1 MPRVDTFHSL
11 LRLRR
16 HEASVSQRE
25 LADRAGMSVAAVRDL
40 EQGRSRRPHP
50 RSVRALIDALGLT
63 GEPAE
68 ELRTAALSEV
78 RPVAADGAVRLSVL
92 GPLTIHRG
100 QMETG
105 VGRGKRRLLLGRL
118 ALSPGVPV
126 AVDELSALV
135 GSSLQVHVSRLRSMV
150 PLDLVPGGYRL
161 CLPAAQLDLVL
172 FRSLVASG
180 SFDQLGEA
188 LSLWRGPVLA
198 DVDELREHP
207 LAAALAAERISALLS
222 YASQAVALGCPADAL
237 AWLRALAAENPL
249 HEPLHARLIG
259 VLAAADLQAEA
270 LSAFD
275 VVRRRLADELGID
288 PGPELVDAHRR
299 LLRAEPPRSVPAQ
312 LPLRL
317 ASFVAREPSS
327 LPSSPLAVVSGVAGV
342 GKTTLAVE
350 WAHRVRSRFPDGQLY
365 VNLRGFDPVGQPMS
379 ALEALHGFLDALGV
393 PASAIPS
400 GLAARSARFRSLL
413 ADRRVLIVLDN
424 ARDAEHVRPLLPGSS
439 LCQVVVTSRVALTG
453 LVAVEGAVPVA
464 LDVLSPV
471 EADRLLDG
479 RGVPAAARPGIV
491 SVCAGLPLA
500 LAIAAARADAV
511 CSGLDSLS
519 DSDPRADVRSVFS
532 WSLGALSSD
541 ARSLFA
547 LLGQHPGPDF
557 AAPAAAALFGS
568 DVLGL
573 LDELVEAS
581 LVFVCGP
588 GRYAM
593 HDLVR
598 SYAAELPSDGGLRLL
613 DHYLHTARDAALLL
627 QPNRGPF
634 SLPSPSAPPVA
645 LSTLRQAWAWFDAER
660 QVLAA
665 LALSSTSDI
674 HVWQLARA
682 LASFFNYRGL
692 WDEAIPLHSAALA
705 AGVRMDSLSMQ
716 AMAHRHL
723 AGVYGYMD
731 SSLADY
737 HYDRAVSLFASLG
750 DEISEAH
757 TLMNLGWLLSRRGK
771 DTEALLKYERA
782 LSLYRLCGHEYATA
796 RALNALGEKLAI
808 MGRAAEALPH
818 CTAALEVMER
828 LGDTQGIAIVL
839 DSLGYAQ
846 YRLGAFADAVSLFER
861 AIPLRVEGGD
871 RHSIAV
877 LHDRLGDAYSSLGA
891 ADTARASWRRALE
904 ILEGVRHQDAA
915 DVRLK
920 LDGA

>member
-1 MPRVDTFHSL
+1 MPRVDAFHSL

-63 GEPAE
+63 GAHAD
-68 ELRTAALSEV
+68 ELRAAASFEI
-78 RPVAADGAVRLSVL
+78 RPVVVDGAVRLSVL

-126 AVDELSALV
+126 AVEELSALV
-135 GSSLQVHVSRLRSMV
+135 GSSLQVHVSRLRSVV
-150 PLDLVPGGYRL
+150 PLELVPGGYRL
-161 CLPAAQLDLVL
+161 CLPAARLDLVA
-172 FRSLVASG
+172 FRELAR
-180 SFDQLGEA
+180 DPDLLGEA

-207 LAAALAAERISALLS
+207 LAAALASERIDALLS
-222 YASQAVALGCPADAL
+222 YALGQPVPALP
-237 AWLRALAAENPL
+237 WLRALAAENPL
-249 HEPLHARLIG
+249 HEPLHARLID

-270 LSAFD
+270 LTAFSA
-275 VVRRRLADELGID
+275 VRRRLADELGID
-288 PGPELVDAHRR
+288 PGPELAEAHRR
-299 LLRAEPPRSVPAQ
+299 LLRAEPPRSAPAQ

-317 ASFVAREPSS
+317 ASFVARSES
-327 LPSSPLAVVSGVAGV
+327 LPSGPLVVVSGVAGV
-342 GKTTLAVE
+342 GKTTSVVE
-350 WAHRVRSRFPDGQLY
+350 WAHRARSRFPDGQLY
-365 VNLRGFDPVGQPMS
+365 VNLRGFDPLGQPMS

-393 PASAIPS
+393 PASSIPS

-439 LCQVVVTSRVALTG
+439 GCQVVVTSRVALTG

-464 LDVLSPV
+464 LEVLSPD
-471 EADRLLDG
+471 EAHRLLDA
-479 RGVPAAARPGIV
+479 RGVPPASRPAIV

-519 DSDPRADVRSVFS
+519 DNDPRADVRSVFS
-532 WSLGALSSD
+532 WSLGALSAD
-541 ARSLFA
+541 ARRLFG
-547 LLGQHPGPDF
+547 LLGLHPGPDF
-557 AAPAAAALFGS
+557 AAPAAAALAGS
-568 DVLGL
+568 AVQPL

-581 LVFVCGP
+581 LVSMVGH

-598 SYAAELPSDGGLRLL
+598 SFASEQSSDGGLRLL
-613 DHYLHTARDAALLL
+613 DHYLHTARDAAMLL

-634 SLPSPSAPPVA
+634 SLPAPSAPPVA
-645 LSTLRQAWAWFDAER
+645 LSSVREAWSWFDAER

-665 LALSSTSDI
+665 LALSSTSDV

-692 WDEAIPLHSAALA
+692 WDEAIPLHTAALA
-705 AGVRMDSLSMQ
+705 AGVRQDSLPMQ
-716 AMAHRHL
+716 ALAHRSL

-731 SSLADY
+731 SPLADY
-737 HYDRAVSLFASLG
+737 HYDRAISLFSALG

-757 TLMNLGWLLSRRGK
+757 ALMNLAWLLSRRGK
-771 DTEALLKYERA
+771 DTDALTQYERA
-782 LSLYRLCGHEYATA
+782 LSLYRLCGNDYAEA
-796 RALNALGEKLAI
+796 RALNAIGEKLAT
-808 MGRAAEALPH
+808 MDRAAEALPY
-818 CTAALEVMER
+818 CSAAQEVMER
-828 LGDTQGIAIVL
+828 LGDTQGIAMVL
-839 DSLGYAQ
+839 DTLGYAQ
-846 YRLGAFADAVSLFER
+846 YRLGAFADAVVLFER
-861 AIPLRVEGGD
+861 ALPLREEGGD
-871 RHSIAV
+871 RHSIAT
-877 LHDRLGDAYSSLGA
+877 LHDRLGDAYSSLGSKA
-891 ADTARASWRRALE
+891 LARSSWRRALE
-904 ILEGVRHQDAA
+904 ILESVRHQDAA
-915 DVRLK
+915 DVRAK

>member
-1 MPRVDTFHSL
+1 
-11 LRLRR
+11 
-16 HEASVSQRE
+16 
-25 LADRAGMSVAAVRDL
+25 
-40 EQGRSRRPHP
+40 
-50 RSVRALIDALGLT
+50 
-63 GEPAE
+63 
-68 ELRTAALSEV
+68 
-78 RPVAADGAVRLSVL
+78 VL

-126 AVDELSALV
+126 AVEELSSLV

-150 PLDLVPGGYRL
+150 PLELVPGGYRL
-161 CLPAAQLDLVL
+161 CLPAAQLDLV
-172 FRSLVASG
+172 
-180 SFDQLGEA
+180 SFQELTRDPSDLDLLGEA

-207 LAAALAAERISALLS
+207 LAAALVSERIDALLS
-222 YASQAVALGCPADAL
+222 YALGRPLDAL
-237 AWLRALAAENPL
+237 AWLRALASENPL
-249 HEPLHARLIG
+249 HEPLHVRLIS

-270 LSAFD
+270 FAVFHS
-275 VVRRRLADELGID
+275 VRRQLADELGIS

-317 ASFVAREPSS
+317 ASFVAREASLSS
-327 LPSSPLAVVSGVAGV
+327 FSGPLVVVSGVAGV

-350 WAHRVRSRFPDGQLY
+350 WAHRMRARFPDGQLY
-365 VNLRGFDPVGQPMS
+365 VNLRGFDPLGPMS

-393 PASAIPS
+393 PASSIPS

-413 ADRRVLIVLDN
+413 ADKRVLIVLDN

-439 LCQVVVTSRVALTG
+439 SCQVVVTSRVALTG

-464 LDVLSPV
+464 LDVLSSV

-479 RGVPAAARPGIV
+479 RGVPSGARPGIV

-519 DSDPRADVRSVFS
+519 DNDPRADVRSVFS
-532 WSLGALSSD
+532 WSLGALSTD
-541 ARSLFA
+541 ARRLFG
-547 LLGQHPGPDF
+547 LLGVHPGPDF
-557 AAPAAAALFGS
+557 AAPAAAALAGS
-568 DVLGL
+568 DVLAV

-581 LVFVCGP
+581 LLFLSGP

-598 SYAAELPSDGGLRLL
+598 EYASELSSDGGFRLL
-613 DHYLHTARDAALLL
+613 DHYLHTARDAAMLL

-634 SLPSPSAPPVA
+634 SLGAPSAPPVA
-645 LSTLRQAWAWFDAER
+645 LTSLRQAWSWFDAER
-660 QVLAA
+660 QVLVA

-692 WDEAIPLHSAALA
+692 WDEAIPLHSAALE

-716 AMAHRHL
+716 AMAHRSL

-737 HYDRAVSLFASLG
+737 HYERAISMFSLLG
-750 DEISEAH
+750 DEISEGHAR
-757 TLMNLGWLLSRRGK
+757 MNLAWLLSRRGK
-771 DTEALLKYERA
+771 GTDALTQYERA
-782 LSLYRLCGHEYATA
+782 LSLYRLCGNEYAEA
-796 RALNALGEKLAI
+796 RALNALGEKLAV
-808 MGRAAEALPH
+808 MGRASEAVPF
-818 CTAALEVMER
+818 CSSALEVMER

-839 DSLGYAQ
+839 DSLGYAH
-846 YRLGAFADAVSLFER
+846 YRLGSFLEAVSLYER
-861 AIPLRVEGGD
+861 ALPLREEGGD
-871 RHSIAV
+871 RHSIAT
-877 LHDRLGDAYSSLGA
+877 LHDRLGDALAALGSLA
-891 ADTARASWRRALE
+891 SARSSWRRALE
-904 ILEGVRHQDAA
+904 ILEGVRHQDALE
-915 DVRLK
+915 VRAK